1 MERANKIENFTEKNK
16 IKWKGGEKDNF
27 FLNQKKDNLLN
38 TMFFGWS
45 IKLEG
50 IIPMPR
56 VDRPHQASERLVG

>member
-1 MERANKIENFTEKNK
+1 MERANK

-45 IKLEG
+45 IKMEG

-56 VDRPHQASERLVG
+56 VDRPHQASEQLVE

>member
-1 MERANKIENFTEKNK
+1 MERRR
-16 IKWKGGEKDNF
+16 KGQF
-27 FLNQKKDNLLN
+27 FFESEKDNLLN